1 MATHRVR
8 CYFDGHISNNQ
19 TPEEIEK
26 ELERLKELSEQ
37 LEDWIDPDLAD

>member
-8 CYFDGHISNNQ
+8 CYFDGNISSNQ

-26 ELERLKELSEQ
+26 ELERLEELSEQ
-37 LEDWIDPDLAD
+37 LGNWIDPDLED